1 MVARTSQSG
10 GDDKSSKRGNS
21 RCFSPDEPRHTS
33 CPGVEK
39 RGEPRLLGWGGE
51 GGGEGRRKRTNY
63 RRCRAPEMLDR
74 TQQVVEDDG
83 SLTCIYDKIR
93 LEFGESRIKFELA
106 IRKLGI

>member
-21 RCFSPDEPRHTS
+21 RCFSPGEPRHTS

-51 GGGEGRRKRTNY
+51 GGGSDGEKERTI
-63 RRCRAPEMLDR
+63 DD
-74 TQQVVEDDG
+74 VVRQKCWIE
-83 SLTCIYDKIR
+83 R
-93 LEFGESRIKFELA
+93 N
-106 IRKLGI
+106 KLLKMMDL